1 MERNLSY
8 ALQDTNQIE
17 RTYDRLPGA
26 NRDYYYP
33 KLQDATQQIRLLQ
46 FLPSQEPE
54 EIVLQMTVHDLE
66 SVEGKFVAI
75 SYVWGDAND
84 LVTITINYRP
94 FLMTRNGV
102 RALRR
107 VRRHDPEGV
116 FWMDAACV
124 NQTDTQERGAQVQ
137 NMGRIYSYAALVAAF
152 LGPGKHL
159 RRIMSSSTASTA
171 TNSEVRKQYHD
182 LFSLAGLAYF
192 SRMWIVQE
200 VLLARELWLLSGED
214 AYEGKSVYSM
224 SMKIFQRMNARRGH
238 NEVLLAGLARPLTLL
253 RDKYDGDFNSDAALR
268 GAVSLPKIV
277 ARYAGG
283 ACKDPRDQIYSLV
296 GLASRD
302 SGYPIHY
309 DATVASVIW
318 ELAIR
323 SPGKIDLQ
331 EAARLFYNLIKIMF
345 PEPDADNVASG
356 AEREFEYWGC
366 GLEDNFLYTYD
377 ESDRGMTSGWGDH
390 IFVDL
395 PSQRKPAV
403 G

>member
-1 MERNLSY
+1 
-8 ALQDTNQIE
+8 
-17 RTYDRLPGA
+17 
-26 NRDYYYP
+26 
-33 KLQDATQQIRLLQ
+33 
-46 FLPSQEPE
+46 
-54 EIVLQMTVHDLE
+54 
-66 SVEGKFVAI
+66 
-75 SYVWGDAND
+75 
-84 LVTITINYRP
+84 
-94 FLMTRNGV
+94 
-102 RALRR
+102 
-107 VRRHDPEGV
+107 
-116 FWMDAACV
+116 
-124 NQTDTQERGAQVQ
+124 
-137 NMGRIYSYAALVAAF
+137 
-152 LGPGKHL
+152 
-159 RRIMSSSTASTA
+159 
-171 TNSEVRKQYHD
+171 
-182 LFSLAGLAYF
+182 
-192 SRMWIVQE
+192 
-200 VLLARELWLLSGED
+200 
-214 AYEGKSVYSM
+214 
-224 SMKIFQRMNARRGH
+224 
-238 NEVLLAGLARPLTLL
+238 
-253 RDKYDGDFNSDAALR
+253 
-268 GAVSLPKIV
+268 VSLPKIV